1 MISGIQ
7 VINIGLPNE
16 SVGSDSLF
24 SAFTKANTNF
34 TILFSNASPYNTFTG
49 NTGISVANNAS
60 AGTLDITNT
69 GVVNIIAGDN
79 IVIDSSNG
87 NVTISST
94 GSGNGAGITSVG
106 LLPGANRLVVTGS
119 PLVTSG
125 NISIDLAT
133 IPNLIPGTYT
143 YPTLTVDSYGR
154 VANIAS
160 AASAGTVTYVGVTP
174 GAGIQVTGS
183 PVTSSGNINIINTG
197 VTRINAGT
205 GISVSG
211 GNGNVTINATQL
223 SGVTSV
229 AVTSSTSLVITG
241 SPISSS
247 GTITVDLPNDLV
259 IAGNITG
266 GNLLTTG
273 RVSFNGGE
281 DLANLAAVSLATTAS
296 YFTTAAAETATLAA
310 GVSGQIKTFM
320 ANSISAGNMVITVT
334 NAGWKASGAG
344 TMTFGT
350 IGAGCTLQYMS
361 SKWFCV
367 GNNGAVFA

>member
-24 SAFTKANTNF
+24 SAFTNANTNF

-69 GVVNIIAGDN
+69 GVVNIIAGTN
-79 IVIDSSNG
+79 ITVDSSNG

-94 GSGNGAGITSVG
+94 GTGNGAGIASVG

-259 IAGNITG
+259 ITGNITG
-266 GNLLTTG
+266 GNLLTSG
-273 RVSFNGGE
+273 KVSFNGGE

-334 NAGWKASGAG
+334 NAGWKASGTG
-344 TMTFGT
+344 TVTFGT